1 MISLGAR
8 VMALSVLILAF
19 SVSNS
24 PASSDSSD
32 TSKSVTQQFEKPGT
46 EKSINQGLLVSEIS
60 SIGTSTIELMC
71 VRGILSVETGRM
83 VEMSSSAT
91 GYGDDIEIDEGGLE
105 RTIDCRGRN
114 VIVNGGDNKLTLRGE
129 CNSLTVPGSGN
140 KITVDAVGTIKT
152 EGNDNEVT
160 WTKGLGGKNPKIS
173 NPGKGNVIRQAKN

>member
-1 MISLGAR
+1 MISHRAR
-8 VMALSVLILAF
+8 VVMALSSLILAF

-24 PASSDSSD
+24 TASSD
-32 TSKSVTQQFEKPGT
+32 TSKSVTQQSEKPGT
-46 EKSINQGLLVSEIS
+46 EKSINQGLLVSEVS
-60 SIGTSTIELMC
+60 SIGTSTIELRG

-91 GYGDDIEIDEGGLE
+91 GYGDDIEIDEGDLE

-114 VIVNGGDNKLTLRGE
+114 VIVNGGHNKLTLRGE
-129 CNSLTVPGSGN
+129 CNTLTVEGEGN
-140 KITVDAVGTIKT
+140 KITVEAVGTIKT
-152 EGNDNEVT
+152 EGNNNEVT